1 MTTEPNHSSSA
12 EIVDNK
18 NNELLVRAQQFSGPI
33 PHPEILELYNKV
45 VPGAAE
51 RILKKFESQTEHRIK
66 IESQTIFTA
75 NLKEILG
82 VLFGFIITMTTIIG
96 GIYVSL
102 EGKTFLGGSL
112 SFAGLA
118 LIVYAF
124 VTGRRMHK
132 ESD

>member
-51 RILKKFESQTEHRIK
+51 RILCKFEAQTEHRIK
-66 IESQTIFTA
+66 IESQTVSTA

-82 VLFGFIITMTTIIG
+82 IVFGFVITMTTIIG
-96 GIYVSL
+96 GIYVAL
-102 EGKTFLGGSL
+102 EGRTFLGGSL

-124 VTGRRMHK
+124 VTGRRMNK
-132 ESD
+132 EAD